1 MCGRY
6 YIADEDTPEDL
17 MRIIEEVNRRSS
29 GNAVAVKTRG
39 EVFPTDTVPVVA
51 NSRSLHPASFA
62 MKWGYTLPD
71 GKPIINARSETA
83 AQKVMF
89 KDGMLQRR
97 CLIPATNYFEWEK
110 RDDRKIKYA
119 IQPTGSRI
127 MYMAGIYR
135 MEQGKPVF
143 SILTR
148 EPAPSIE
155 FIHNRMPVILRPDI
169 ISDWLNPEYNANEI
183 LESALNEMNYMA
195 V

>member
-6 YIADEDTPEDL
+6 YIADEDTPEEL
-17 MRIIEEVNRRSS
+17 MRIIEEVNRRNS
-29 GNAVAVKTRG
+29 GNAVAVKTSG

-51 NSRSLHPASFA
+51 NSRSLQPAAFA
-62 MKWGYTLPD
+62 MKWGYTLLD

-110 RDDRKIKYA
+110 RDDRKVKYA
-119 IQPTGSRI
+119 IKPVGSKI

-155 FIHNRMPVILRPDI
+155 FIHNRMPVILPPDI
-169 ISDWLNPEYNANEI
+169 IFDWLNPEYNANEI
-183 LESALNEMNYMA
+183 LKVALEDMTFTA
-195 V
+195 A

>member
-6 YIADEDTPEDL
+6 YIADEDTPEEL
-17 MRIIEEVNRRSS
+17 IRIIEEVNRRNS
-29 GNAVAVKTRG
+29 GNAVAVKTSG

-110 RDDRKIKYA
+110 RDDRKVKYA
-119 IQPTGSRI
+119 IQPTGSKI

-135 MEQGKPVF
+135 MEQGRPIF

-148 EPAPSIE
+148 APVACIE
-155 FIHNRMPVILRPDI
+155 FIHNRMPVVLRPDI
-169 ISDWLNPEYNANEI
+169 IYDWLNTEYNANEI
-183 LESALNEMNYMA
+183 LKAALDDMTFVA
-195 V
+195 A